1 MRYTGTMRVSVSTV
15 RLWLLAVVVFGGAIA
30 LQPSLGF
37 NVFHF
42 PSLRVGVYQLATVGL
57 VCCSLPLWWHAL
69 VSLRKRCWVVVA
81 AGLLSLSLAIGM
93 LSSQVPGRT
102 ALYTISLLYLLL
114 TGLAAAVTY
123 QSLSQQQRA
132 RLMTI
137 GLWSGV
143 VCGIAAV
150 SQLLAASFHP
160 TAFGTL
166 CSGCHA
172 GVFGFPRVNLLAAE
186 PQFLASSLLPSL
198 WAGFCFRNNR
208 RVAAWSV
215 FWTSLAIGLTFS
227 RGAFVAIIAASIL
240 YLLVLVWR
248 YRQPADRPGVK
259 KSLKSFTACSGI
271 MLAGIVVSF
280 SLLLLSATIRYHDT
294 PHITYRTAAS
304 MLDQLSLG
312 VLKLPAKTE
321 PPASPPAQSTT
332 PPPAT
337 GTKHFQPSGF
347 VAASSNDRLSAAD
360 LAVRAWLDSPKTI
373 VFGVGLANLGSFI
386 QQTLHQ
392 PASLDQT
399 VYIFYILLLS
409 SIGLLG
415 LLPLLAIALWALIQ
429 AGRHIDHP
437 SGRFGFLLTS
447 AFLIHFWFFGS
458 LINSVHCFAWIGVF
472 LYNYR
477 KNHAEKL

>member
-1 MRYTGTMRVSVSTV
+1 M
-15 RLWLLAVVVFGGAIA
+15 FD
-30 LQPSLGF
+30 
-37 NVFHF
+37 
-42 PSLRVGVYQLATVGL
+42 
-57 VCCSLPLWWHAL
+57 
-69 VSLRKRCWVVVA
+69 
-81 AGLLSLSLAIGM
+81 
-93 LSSQVPGRT
+93 
-102 ALYTISLLYLLL
+102 
-114 TGLAAAVTY
+114 
-123 QSLSQQQRA
+123 
-132 RLMTI
+132 
-137 GLWSGV
+137 
-143 VCGIAAV
+143 
-150 SQLLAASFHP
+150 
-160 TAFGTL
+160 
-166 CSGCHA
+166 
-172 GVFGFPRVNLLAAE
+172 
-186 PQFLASSLLPSL
+186 
-198 WAGFCFRNNR
+198 
-208 RVAAWSV
+208 
-215 FWTSLAIGLTFS
+215 
-227 RGAFVAIIAASIL
+227 
-240 YLLVLVWR
+240 LVWR

-259 KSLKSFTACSGI
+259 KSLKSFIACSGI

-312 VLKLPAKTE
+312 ALKLPAKTE

-332 PPPAT
+332 PPLAT